1 MYVLF
6 TFTALMNIWNPW
18 MEIDDLLTKLAL
30 HAYWQN
36 VWHEKWALLRLTI
49 CMTQLFL
56 DLTFSQNYIYH
67 TTFVTEWHVNLG
79 EGVVS
84 IRLIYVLMSWM
95 NFTIHIHHT
104 HLIWSLYCV
113 FSSQSKGK
121 VLEVQFFSLEIEVE
135 ERASPSVAARTWR
148 RCDKQMCLDQGSRAQ
163 HCVWLGCVTRT
174 SLLFF
179 FPLHRNIVSKGVS
192 EIFR

>member
-1 MYVLF
+1 MCCSLLQPFWNDFYE
-6 TFTALMNIWNPW
+6 MNIWTPW

-121 VLEVQFFSLEIEVE
+121 VLEVQFLVWRSRGKSQSVSSSADMTEMWQANVSWPRVKSAALCLAGLCDSDVTAILFSS
-135 ERASPSVAARTWR
+135 A
-148 RCDKQMCLDQGSRAQ
+148 
-163 HCVWLGCVTRT
+163 
-174 SLLFF
+174 
-179 FPLHRNIVSKGVS
+179 
-192 EIFR
+192 